1 MLKLCIF
8 DLDGTTADTIED
20 LSHAA
25 DYALR
30 RQGLPTHTL
39 DEYKYFVGNGI
50 PKLISRAANTEDKAV
65 LQELLRDFK
74 DYYANHLTDKT
85 KAYTGINEMLKALSN
100 KGIEL
105 AVYSNK
111 ADEYVGIILKEL
123 FPDISFL
130 WYAGNRDGYSPKPD
144 VELMTCFLKRDN
156 IKPEECLFIGDSNV
170 DIQTAKN
177 AKMRSCGVLWGFRTR
192 EELENEGADFIAAE
206 PVDIVNIVDK
216 L

>member
-30 RQGLPTHTL
+30 KKGLPTHTL

-50 PKLISRAANTEDKAV
+50 PKLISRAAKTDDKAV
-65 LQELLRDFK
+65 LQELLSDFK
-74 DYYANHLTDKT
+74 DYYAKHLTDKT
-85 KAYTGINEMLKALSN
+85 KAYTGIDEMLKALSN
-100 KGIEL
+100 KGIRL

-111 ADEYVGIILKEL
+111 ADEYVGVILEKL
-123 FPDISFL
+123 FPGVSFL
-130 WYAGNRDGYSPKPD
+130 WYAGNRNGYSPKPD
-144 VELMTCFLKRDN
+144 VELMMSFLNRDN
-156 IKPEECLFIGDSNV
+156 IKPEECLFVGDSNV

-177 AKMRSCGVLWGFRTR
+177 AKMRSCGVLWGFRTK
-192 EELENEGADFIAAE
+192 EELENEGADFIATK
-206 PVDIVNIVDK
+206 PGDILKIVDR

>member
-1 MLKLCIF
+1 MLKLCVF

-20 LSHAA
+20 LAHAA

-30 RQGLPTHTL
+30 KKGLPTHTI

-65 LQELLRDFK
+65 LQEMLGDFK
-74 DYYANHLTDKT
+74 DYYAKHLTDKT
-85 KAYTGINEMLKALSN
+85 KAYTGINEMLKALLN
-100 KGIEL
+100 KGIKL

-111 ADEYVGIILKEL
+111 ADEYVGVILEKL
-123 FPDISFL
+123 FPDVSFL
-130 WYAGNRDGYSPKPD
+130 WYAGNREGYAQKPD
-144 VELMTCFLKRDN
+144 VELMKVFLNRYN
-156 IKPEECLFIGDSNV
+156 IMPEECLFIGDSNV

-177 AKMRSCGVLWGFRTR
+177 AEMRSCGVLWGFRTKQ
-192 EELENEGADFIAAE
+192 ELEGEGADFIAAE
-206 PVDIVNIVDK
+206 PGDILKIADK

>member
-30 RQGLPTHTL
+30 KKGLPTHTL

-50 PKLISRAANTEDKAV
+50 PKLISRAAKTEDKAV

-74 DYYANHLTDKT
+74 DYYAKHLTDKT
-85 KAYTGINEMLKALSN
+85 KPYSGIDEMFKTLTN
-100 KGIEL
+100 KGVQL

-111 ADEYVGIILKEL
+111 ADEYVGIILKKL
-123 FPDISFL
+123 FSDVSFL
-130 WYAGNRDGYSPKPD
+130 WYAGNREGYSPKPD
-144 VELMTCFLKRDN
+144 VELMERYLKRYN

-206 PVDIVNIVDK
+206 PEDIVKIADR